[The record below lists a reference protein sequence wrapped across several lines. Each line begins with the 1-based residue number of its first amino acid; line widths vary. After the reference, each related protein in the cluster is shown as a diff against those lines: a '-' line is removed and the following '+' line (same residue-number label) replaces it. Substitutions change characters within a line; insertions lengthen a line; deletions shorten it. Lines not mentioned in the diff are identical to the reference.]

1 MIITKY
7 TLNADT
13 DIGCPDD
20 FLDVKN
26 MLIMPR
32 SLEHLLHV
40 FNIPDGTHGS
50 FFRKGC
56 ALRSNA

>member
-20 FLDVKN
+20 FLDVKKYAN
-26 MLIMPR
+26 YA
-32 SLEHLLHV
+32 
-40 FNIPDGTHGS
+40 S
-50 FFRKGC
+50 F
-56 ALRSNA
+56 S